1 MVEELFSV
9 LALGLEIS
17 VWLFITC
24 MVLIKR
30 RRRSIWMRLLS
41 LFMIA
46 GYFEIYE
53 VLMFY
58 HGEKLWL
65 YSGLTE
71 ILMLAL
77 LIVINNEGCFWRNY
91 CILILE
97 QGMTSLLFSIF
108 GYASP
113 DLNEDLT
120 KLVSFTPVA
129 PVRACILVFGVMSLA
144 FILSALFL
152 KKMFKQEYEGS
163 GYIYKRIVFGY
174 TFISYVS
181 LASRWKLIDQLRKNT
196 IAGYEVLA
204 LGIVWVVSLIMVC
217 NYVPYVYNKLDIV
230 WRKREQETLQKL
242 QAESQMHYAALAK
255 QPFVYGQNL
264 SGNVTLDAVVADYAK
279 RAQARALLF
288 EAVVEP
294 LQCTDKAELDVT
306 VIVDAM
312 LETAFAGVVEEAD
325 AFVQLTV
332 SERKGSLFLDVDYVT
347 GKRVP
352 HKKEQALADALIG
365 KYDGSKQL
373 RKREENGR
381 SVCCFRS
388 LRFAAE
394 REIRRNGT
402 IITMKIIICDDERM
416 DAERAKT
423 ILLSCKCVQEE
434 DITILTPQEMHLGLE
449 VQDIKCDIAIMDIEY
464 ENRQFN
470 GITLS
475 KELNKKLPLCQII
488 YLTWV
493 LEFAPEVYDTIHC
506 YFVLKQNEEK
516 MLPRAMEKA
525 IQIYCDQEDHEI
537 IELRNHGKMMY
548 IRQADI
554 IYAERQDRIVQIH
567 TAQGTYQCYQSLTKI
582 MKLLGRNFLRC
593 HGGYVVNYNYID
605 TVMRESVILSNG
617 TEIPI
622 GRTYR
627 TSFHEQYMRMV
638 EQHV

>member
-1 MVEELFSV
+1 
-9 LALGLEIS
+9 
-17 VWLFITC
+17 
-24 MVLIKR
+24 
-30 RRRSIWMRLLS
+30 MRLLS
-41 LFMIA
+41 LFMIV

-373 RKREENGR
+373 RKKGRER
-381 SVCCFRS
+381 QSVCCFHS
-388 LRFAAE
+388 LWFAAE

-423 ILLSCKCVQEE
+423 ILLSCKGVQEE

>member
-1 MVEELFSV
+1 
-9 LALGLEIS
+9 
-17 VWLFITC
+17 
-24 MVLIKR
+24 
-30 RRRSIWMRLLS
+30 MRLLS
-41 LFMIA
+41 LFMIV

-416 DAERAKT
+416 DAERAKI

-622 GRTYR
+622 GRT
-627 TSFHEQYMRMV
+627 SFHEQYMRMV